1 MDNQCFFIYRS
12 EEINELTKAMIQFQ
26 GSMDYVTKN
35 AKGQFDYA
43 SLDAILYHVIPKL
56 TSCNIQLEQ
65 SDMYYNDDVYLRTV
79 ITHSSGQFK
88 ASYDYLY
95 PKSFMTTLPKSSQAA
110 GTVQQTLGSI
120 KSYQCRYALKNFLC
134 IPIMDPD
141 FDDKTGITDEQA
153 DVLYDMAKGDDTVLA
168 MFMQQLG
175 IESSMDIKAE
185 DYDAAVEIMKLLCNK
200 GK

>member
-1 MDNQCFFIYRS
+1 MIDQFFIYRS
-12 EEINELTKAMIQFQ
+12 EQIANLTQAMIEFHKI
-26 GSMDYVTKN
+26 MDSLVKN

-56 TSCNIQLEQ
+56 AACNIQLEQ
-65 SDMYYNDDVYLRTV
+65 SDMYYGEDVFLRTA
-79 ITHSSGQFK
+79 ITHNSGEFK

-95 PKSFMTTLPKSSQAA
+95 PKSFMTTLPKNSQAA
-110 GTVQQTLGSI
+110 GAIQQTLGSI
-120 KSYQCRYALKNFLC
+120 KSYQCRYALKSFLC

-141 FDDKTGITDEQA
+141 FDDNQGITEDQA
-153 DVLYDMAKGDDTVLA
+153 NALYDMANGNQTILDT
-168 MFMQQLG
+168 FMDQLG
-175 IESSMDIKAE
+175 IESSMDIKPE